1 MTTAASTTKKSTAP
15 TAESTTILVPAQPA
29 PVAAVNGFSITAL
42 VLGITGIALG
52 QGLLSIGAIVFGF
65 VARSKE
71 PQARLMA
78 NWGLVLGLVG
88 TFGGILLAIWG
99 IAAFAPFALWA
110 GAWGWYF

>member
-1 MTTAASTTKKSTAP
+1 MTTAATTTTKKS
-15 TAESTTILVPAQPA
+15 SA
-29 PVAAVNGFSITAL
+29 PVADTIVPVAEPAPIASTGAFSITAL

-78 NWGLVLGLVG
+78 NWGLVLGLIG
-88 TFGGILLAIWG
+88 TFGGFLLAIWG
-99 IAAFAPFALWA
+99 FAAFLPFALWA
-110 GAWGWYF
+110 GAWGF

>member
-1 MTTAASTTKKSTAP
+1 MTTAATTTKKSSAP
-15 TAESTTILVPAQPA
+15 ADTIVPVAEPA
-29 PVAAVNGFSITAL
+29 PLASTGAFSITAL

-78 NWGLVLGLVG
+78 NWGLVLGLIG
-88 TFGGILLAIWG
+88 TFGGFLLAIWG
-99 IAAFAPFALWA
+99 FAAFLPFALWA
-110 GAWGWYF
+110 GAWGF

>member
-1 MTTAASTTKKSTAP
+1 MTTAATIKTSAP
-15 TAESTTILVPAQPA
+15 AADTVLPEPA
-29 PVAAVNGFSITAL
+29 PVAGTNGFSITAL

-65 VARSKE
+65 VARGRE

-88 TFGGILLAIWG
+88 TFGGLLLALWG
-99 IAAFAPFALWA
+99 FAAFLPFALWA
-110 GAWGWYF
+110 GVWGF

>member
-1 MTTAASTTKKSTAP
+1 MTNAASTTKKPVAP
-15 TAESTTILVPAQPA
+15 AAETTTILVPADPA

-78 NWGLVLGLVG
+78 NWGLVLGFVG
-88 TFGGILLAIWG
+88 TFGGLLLTIWG

-110 GAWGWYF
+110 GALGMYF

>member
-1 MTTAASTTKKSTAP
+1 MTTAATTKKTSAP
-15 TAESTTILVPAQPA
+15 VADTIVPVPAPA
-29 PVAAVNGFSITAL
+29 PVTALNGFSITAL

-65 VARSKE
+65 VARNKE

-78 NWGLVLGLVG
+78 NWGLVLGFVG
-88 TFGGILLAIWG
+88 MFGGFVLALWG

-110 GAWGWYF
+110 AALGW

>member
-1 MTTAASTTKKSTAP
+1 MTTAASTKKTSAP
-15 TAESTTILVPAQPA
+15 VADTIVPAPAA
-29 PVAAVNGFSITAL
+29 PVAATNGFSITAL

-65 VARSKE
+65 VARNKE

-88 TFGGILLAIWG
+88 TFGGFLLAIWG
-99 IAAFAPFALWA
+99 IAAFLPFALWT
-110 GAWGWYF
+110 GALGW

>member
-1 MTTAASTTKKSTAP
+1 MTTATTTKKTSAVVADPITPVA
-15 TAESTTILVPAQPA
+15 PA
-29 PVAAVNGFSITAL
+29 PVATLNGFSITAL

-78 NWGLVLGLVG
+78 NWGLVLGLIG
-88 TFGGILLAIWG
+88 TFGGILVAIWG
-99 IAAFAPFALWA
+99 VAAFLPFALWS
-110 GAWGWYF
+110 GALGWGF

>member
-1 MTTAASTTKKSTAP
+1 MTTAATTTKKTSAP
-15 TAESTTILVPAQPA
+15 VADTIVPAPAPA
-29 PVAAVNGFSITAL
+29 PVPVAAMNGFSITAL

-78 NWGLVLGLVG
+78 NWGLVLGLIG
-88 TFGGILLAIWG
+88 TFGGFLLAIWG
-99 IAAFAPFALWA
+99 VAAFLPFALWT
-110 GAWGWYF
+110 GALGF